1 MSIKHHLQGEKK
13 LNRNGTKSVKIRSL
27 HGAYDF
33 TFQRY
38 KANELNISDYSK
50 VVRGLDETYQSVG
63 LREYESRY
71 GNKLSYNSLSDL
83 LEEQSGVRLYSSG
96 QLQRKIKREA
106 SKVSDSQRTSY
117 NGLQLCFPFV
127 NNSVAIYDSNEEEV
141 LFFDDGIG
149 VKRQKD
155 KRNQSDYEK
164 PTKRVQSDVFSL
176 EQADGTYRYMTD
188 LINEKGD
195 IVMTGEDVLR
205 CEISKSYEGKT
216 MNLVAITDGA
226 RNIRLRLWRVF
237 GIFVMII
244 LDWYHLKKRV
254 NEVMSMMGLSKSMK
268 EIHIKFILNHLWE
281 GKVAACLLYI
291 EKEVQ
296 PPKWREIHKKN
307 LLGYIEKHEAE
318 IINYEKRKAAG
329 KTIGSGRAESSVN
342 QVVGM
347 RQKKKGIS
355 WTPGGSKALAI
366 LKTLELNQEWKQY
379 WGKMAA

>member
-1 MSIKHHLQGEKK
+1 
-13 LNRNGTKSVKIRSL
+13 L

-33 TFQRY
+33 SFQRY
-38 KANELNISDYSK
+38 KDNALNIQDYSK
-50 VVRGLDETYQSVG
+50 ELKGLDETYQSIG

-71 GNKLSYNSLSDL
+71 GNKLSYNNLSAL
-83 LEEQSGVRLYSSG
+83 LEEQSGVRLYSPG

-106 SKVSDSQRTSY
+106 GKVSDSQRASY
-117 NGLQLCFPFV
+117 NGLQLCLPFV
-127 NNSVAIYDSNEEEV
+127 NNSVAIYESKEKEV

-155 KRNQSDYEK
+155 KRKQPDYEK

-176 EQADGTYRYMTD
+176 EQPDGSYRYMTD
-188 LINEKGD
+188 LINEQGD
-195 IVMTGEDVLR
+195 ILMNGEDLLR
-205 CEISKSYEGKT
+205 CEVSKCYEGKE

-237 GIFVMII
+237 GVSVMII
-244 LDWYHLKKRV
+244 LDWFHLKKRV
-254 NEVMSMMGLSKSMK
+254 NEVMSMMGLPKSIK
-268 EIHIKFILNHLWE
+268 EIHITFILSHLWE
-281 GKVAACLLYI
+281 GKVAECLMYI
-291 EKEVQ
+291 EKEIH
-296 PPKWREIHKKN
+296 PPKWRAVHKEN
-307 LLGYIEKHEAE
+307 LIGYIEKHEDE

-355 WTPGGSKALAI
+355 WTPSGSKALAI
-366 LKTLELNQEWKQY
+366 LKTLELNQEWAHY
-379 WGKMAA
+379 WSSQMAA